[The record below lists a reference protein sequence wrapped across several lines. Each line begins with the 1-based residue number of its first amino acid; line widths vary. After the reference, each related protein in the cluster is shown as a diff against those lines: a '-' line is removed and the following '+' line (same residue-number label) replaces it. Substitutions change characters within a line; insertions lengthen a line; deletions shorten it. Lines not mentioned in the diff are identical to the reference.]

1 MKGWV
6 ITFPDKK
13 VKFLSIRSAK
23 IHIVWKLR
31 KMSHLISGFQ
41 KLAKLDRFGIFFN
54 ELLSTQNVNEARFAR
69 NFECDFFY
77 DFKQRAQDS
86 RGEEGW

>member
-41 KLAKLDRFGIFFN
+41 KLAKLDRFGIF
-54 ELLSTQNVNEARFAR
+54 LM
-69 NFECDFFY
+69 NFCPL
-77 DFKQRAQDS
+77 KMKT
-86 RGEEGW
+86 